1 MSKKKKKPFS
11 GLGKQITAT
20 VSVALVLLILGIVG
34 SLAIAAG
41 RITDNI
47 KENLGFTLVLD
58 DNISESEVNSLKQR
72 FTAADYVASYSFLS
86 REEILQQEEK
96 LVGFDIESTV
106 GANPYQPEFNIKV
119 KAAWANGDSI
129 AAAVASLEKLD
140 GVDHGVMHTEMV
152 DDINRNIRTISMVLL
167 AVAAALL
174 VISFVL
180 INNTVRL
187 TIYSRRFLL
196 HTMQL
201 VGATEGFIR
210 KPILVRNM
218 LSGLIA
224 AFIAGALL
232 SGILFLVNSD
242 PQTSQEIGRAL
253 PAADMLLI
261 FGGMLFAGLLICALA
276 AWFATNKYLR
286 QDYDD
291 LF

>member
-58 DNISESEVNSLKQR
+58 DNISESDVNSLKQR